1 MTHGHAHSNHCLATP
16 LLENRVEINFMKFF
30 LIAFAAIVLVMTAAP
45 TTADAQRRDY
55 LTDEE
60 IEIVR
65 EAQQMDERIGV
76 LIHAIDR
83 RISVIGL
90 GAVSSVKPLKEK
102 DIWGPPPAG
111 TRAELLSDI
120 KRIIQKAIDDID
132 NLAARP
138 DSAII
143 DEDEGKKP
151 KDPKAIFA
159 KAVRNLGS
167 AATRYRPIFND
178 ELSRTEVK
186 TERGLLLD
194 IVENCDQI
202 IEAVSKL
209 PAEVKKGKN

>member
-1 MTHGHAHSNHCLATP
+1 
-16 LLENRVEINFMKFF
+16 MKY
-30 LIAFAAIVLVMTAAP
+30 LGIAFAAIVLLITAAP

-65 EAQQMDERIGV
+65 EAQQIDERIGV
-76 LIHAIDR
+76 LVHAVDR
-83 RISVIGL
+83 RMSVIGL
-90 GAVSSVKPLKEK
+90 GNVPAGKPVKEK
-102 DIWGPPPAG
+102 DIWGPPPSG

-138 DSAII
+138 DSAVIY
-143 DEDEGKKP
+143 EDEGKKP
-151 KDPKAIFA
+151 KDPKALFA
-159 KAVRNLGS
+159 KAVRNLGA

-186 TERGLLLD
+186 SERGLLLD
-194 IVENCDQI
+194 IIDNCDQI
-202 IEAVSKL
+202 IEAVATL

>member
-1 MTHGHAHSNHCLATP
+1 
-16 LLENRVEINFMKFF
+16 MKY
-30 LIAFAAIVLVMTAAP
+30 LGIAFAAIVLLITAAP

-65 EAQQMDERIGV
+65 EAQQIDERIGV
-76 LIHAIDR
+76 LVHAVDR
-83 RISVIGL
+83 RMSVIGL
-90 GAVSSVKPLKEK
+90 GNVPAGKPVKEK

-111 TRAELLSDI
+111 TRSELLSDI

-138 DSAII
+138 DSAVIY
-143 DEDEGKKP
+143 EDEGKKP
-151 KDPKAIFA
+151 KDPKALFA
-159 KAVRNLGS
+159 KAVRNLGA

-186 TERGLLLD
+186 SERGLLLD
-194 IVENCDQI
+194 IIDNCDQI
-202 IEAVSKL
+202 IEAVATL

>member
-1 MTHGHAHSNHCLATP
+1 
-16 LLENRVEINFMKFF
+16 MKY
-30 LIAFAAIVLVMTAAP
+30 LGIAFAAIVLLITAAP

-65 EAQQMDERIGV
+65 EAQQIDERIGV
-76 LIHAIDR
+76 LVHAVDR
-83 RISVIGL
+83 RMTVISL
-90 GAVSSVKPLKEK
+90 GNVPAGKPVKEK

-138 DSAII
+138 DSAVIY
-143 DEDEGKKP
+143 EDEGKKP
-151 KDPKAIFA
+151 KDPKALFA
-159 KAVRNLGS
+159 KAVRDLGA

-186 TERGLLLD
+186 SERGLLLD
-194 IVENCDQI
+194 IIDNCDQI
-202 IEAVSKL
+202 IEAVATL

>member
-1 MTHGHAHSNHCLATP
+1 
-16 LLENRVEINFMKFF
+16 MKF
-30 LIAFAAIVLVMTAAP
+30 LGIAFAAIVLLITAAP

-65 EAQQMDERIGV
+65 EAQQIDERIGV
-76 LIHAIDR
+76 LVHAVDR
-83 RISVIGL
+83 RMTVISL
-90 GAVSSVKPLKEK
+90 GNVPAGKPVKEK

-138 DSAII
+138 DSAVIY
-143 DEDEGKKP
+143 EDEGKKP
-151 KDPKAIFA
+151 KDPKALFA
-159 KAVRNLGS
+159 KAVRDLGA

-186 TERGLLLD
+186 SERGLLLD
-194 IVENCDQI
+194 IIDNCDQI
-202 IEAVSKL
+202 IEAVATL

>member
-1 MTHGHAHSNHCLATP
+1 
-16 LLENRVEINFMKFF
+16 MKY
-30 LIAFAAIVLVMTAAP
+30 LGIAFAAIVLLITAAP

-65 EAQQMDERIGV
+65 EAQQIDERIGV
-76 LIHAIDR
+76 LVHAVDR
-83 RISVIGL
+83 RMSVIGL
-90 GAVSSVKPLKEK
+90 GNVPAGKPVKEK

-138 DSAII
+138 DSAVIY
-143 DEDEGKKP
+143 EDEGKKP
-151 KDPKAIFA
+151 KDPKALFA
-159 KAVRNLGS
+159 KAVRNLGA

-186 TERGLLLD
+186 SERGLLLD
-194 IVENCDQI
+194 IIDNCDQI
-202 IEAVSKL
+202 IEAVATL

>member
-1 MTHGHAHSNHCLATP
+1 
-16 LLENRVEINFMKFF
+16 MKY
-30 LIAFAAIVLVMTAAP
+30 LGIAFAAIVLLITAAP

-65 EAQQMDERIGV
+65 EAQQIDERIGV
-76 LIHAIDR
+76 LVHAVDR
-83 RISVIGL
+83 RMTVISL
-90 GAVSSVKPLKEK
+90 GNVPAGKPVKEK

-138 DSAII
+138 DSAVIY
-143 DEDEGKKP
+143 EDEGKKP
-151 KDPKAIFA
+151 KDPKALFA
-159 KAVRNLGS
+159 KAVRNLGA

-186 TERGLLLD
+186 SERGLLLD
-194 IVENCDQI
+194 IIDNCDQI
-202 IEAVSKL
+202 IEAVATL

>member
-1 MTHGHAHSNHCLATP
+1 
-16 LLENRVEINFMKFF
+16 MKY
-30 LIAFAAIVLVMTAAP
+30 LGIAFAAIVLLITAAP

-65 EAQQMDERIGV
+65 EAQQIDERIGV
-76 LIHAIDR
+76 LVHAVDR
-83 RISVIGL
+83 RMTVISL
-90 GAVSSVKPLKEK
+90 GNVPAGKPVKEK

-138 DSAII
+138 DSAVIY
-143 DEDEGKKP
+143 EDVGKKP
-151 KDPKAIFA
+151 KVPKALFA
-159 KAVRNLGS
+159 KAVRDLGA

-186 TERGLLLD
+186 SERGLLLD
-194 IVENCDQI
+194 IIDNCDQI
-202 IEAVSKL
+202 IEAVATL